1 MFSSLTY
8 RQKRAQNIESLS
20 NTLWEQCIDA
30 QPEGNYT
37 INQEVFND
45 EHFWNNYSKL
55 VKKSQKRHPQHPV
68 TVARYSQSYDHNPL
82 YTFSEF
88 GRLYAIINGAIFS
101 FCFLFI
107 CSAMINKN
115 LLMQQELYAILLP
128 LCISTGIFFARP
140 FKTCAVTSNLLIIKY
155 PWMMINK
162 SFTLHQIRE
171 VTIDDNPNGYWFLK
185 IRTNKKLHKYS
196 VNINY
201 CKLRKLLDFLGEN
214 HITTCDKISLPV

>member
-8 RQKRAQNIESLS
+8 RQKRTQNIEFLS
-20 NTLWEQCIDA
+20 DTLWEQCIDTA
-30 QPEGNYT
+30 PEGNCVV
-37 INQEVFND
+37 NQEVFNND
-45 EHFWNNYSKL
+45 SFWNNYNKL
-55 VKKSQKRHPQHPV
+55 VKKSQKQHPPRP
-68 TVARYSQSYDHNPL
+68 TSVAKYSQSYDHHPL

-107 CSAMINKN
+107 FSAMINKN
-115 LLMQQELYAILLP
+115 LLMQKELYAMLLP
-128 LCISTGIFFARP
+128 FCISIGIFFARP
-140 FKTCAVTSNLLIIKY
+140 FKTCSVTSNLLIIRH

-162 SFTLHQIRE
+162 SFALHQIRE

-185 IRTNKKLHKYS
+185 IRTNKKLHRYS

-214 HITTCDKISLPV
+214 HIATCDKISLTA